1 VPAPIDKL
9 LTPEEAELQQKKA
22 RLAELETQLA
32 DRELELAGL
41 LADLNHFEKQYL
53 QLVGRRYVLLDEL
66 KAQIA
71 EARARR
77 HFDIAESCTRQRQA
91 RGISFKA

>member
-9 LTPEEAELQQKKA
+9 LSPEEAELQQKKA

-41 LADLNHFEKQYL
+41 FRGSTTGIMTK
-53 QLVGRRYVLLDEL
+53 RY
-66 KAQIA
+66 KTSA
-71 EARARR
+71 
-77 HFDIAESCTRQRQA
+77 
-91 RGISFKA
+91 K